1 MNISHFCIDR
11 PIFASVIS
19 IIITL
24 GGALT
29 MLSLPIA
36 QYPDITPPQITVTAT
51 YPGADAN
58 VVANNVAAPIEQ
70 QVNGADN
77 MIYMSSASSST
88 GNLTIN
94 AYFEI
99 GTNPEL
105 AQVDV
110 QNRVNLALPQLPQS
124 VQAQGVSVQ
133 KKSSAFMMV
142 IAIYSPT
149 ERYDGTYIANYANIY
164 VLDALKRISGANQSS
179 IFGTPDYAMRIWLRP
194 DRMAQLGITASDVQ
208 TAVANQNQQYAV
220 GRLGQSPT
228 GGPVEQSFAVT
239 TTGRLTEPAEFEN
252 IIIRAE
258 SGGAAIVRLK
268 DIGRAELGQKDYS
281 IRSRFQGK
289 PATVIAVYQQPG
301 ANALDVS
308 KQVRATL
315 AEMKKSFPEGID
327 YKIAMDTTEFT
338 RASITDVV
346 HTFFE
351 AVVLVVIVV
360 FVFLQSLRATL
371 IPVLAV
377 PVSIVGTFMGMAAL
391 GFSINMLTLF
401 GMVLAIGIVVDDAI
415 VVIENVERN
424 MTVHKLDPKTAAKK
438 AMDEVAGPV
447 VAIVLVLC
455 AVFVP
460 VAFLGGITG
469 QMYKQFAITIAISVV
484 ISGIVALTLSPALA
498 SLLLKPGHHEKRGF
512 FRWFDNQFARMTAGY
527 TRAVRLVIKRFA
539 VGLLLFVGMIVLA
552 VFMMRS
558 VPTAF
563 LPPEDQGY
571 LLGAVIMPDAASLDR
586 TGDVSDRVTEY
597 FMKQPAVDSITTVD
611 GYSLLDSQNKNN
623 SSTFFV
629 GFKSFEDRYS
639 SANIRTQNARAVIV
653 DAYKTLSQVKQGI
666 ILPLNPPAIPGL
678 GTTGGTEVWIQSK
691 GDATVAQ
698 YAAVV
703 EEYVEKAKKRPE
715 LTGVTSTFN
724 ASSQQMLVNVDRDKA
739 ETLGV
744 PVEAVYSAMQTM
756 FGSLYVSQFNRNSR
770 LWQVILQAEPTYRLK
785 PEDLTQVFVRSK
797 TNSMVPLKS
806 VVTYKY
812 VTGPDLVTRFNN
824 YPAVKVTTNAA
835 PGYSSGQVI
844 TALEEIG
851 AQMPDGYSLAWSG
864 EAFEAKQSGGTSGLV
879 FVFGLVMVFLIL
891 AAQYEKWN
899 LPFGVLMAVPF
910 AIFGALVAIMLRGLN
925 NDVYFQIGLTMLV
938 ALAAKNAILIFE
950 FAVLN
955 RESGESIYDAA
966 MTAAEERLRPIVMTS
981 LAFILGCV
989 PLAIATG
996 ASANSRHSIGTGVI
1010 GGMLG
1015 ATAIAVFFIPMFFYV
1030 LETMSDKRR
1039 GKKAPGAAGGAAGG
1053 GPDGGAPGPQ
1063 APGTPGGGAT
1073 VATHEAS
1080 GSTAAAPANP
1090 GATLAASSG
1099 APTAP
1104 SAHREGD

>member
-1 MNISHFCIDR
+1 MNISRYCIDR

-19 IIITL
+19 IVITL
-24 GGALT
+24 GGALA
-29 MLSLPIA
+29 MFSLPVA
-36 QYPDITPPQITVTAT
+36 QYPDITPPQITISAT
-51 YPGADAN
+51 YPGANAE

-77 MIYMSSASSST
+77 MIYMNSSSSST

-94 AYFEI
+94 VYFNI

-124 VQAQGVSVQ
+124 VQAQGIQVQ

-142 IAIYSPT
+142 IAVYSPT
-149 ERYDGTYIANYANIY
+149 DRYDPVYIANFTNIY
-164 VLDALKRISGANQSS
+164 VLDAIKRIPGANQSS
-179 IFGTPDYAMRIWLRP
+179 IFGTPDYAMRIWVKP
-194 DRMAQLGITASDVQ
+194 DRMAQLGVTAGDVQ
-208 TAVANQNQQYAV
+208 NVVANQNQQFAV
-220 GRLGQSPT
+220 GSIGQSPT
-228 GGPVEQSFAVT
+228 GASVQQSFAVT
-239 TTGRLTEPAEFEN
+239 TTGRLTEPSQFDN
-252 IIIRAE
+252 IIVRAA

-268 DIGRAELGQKDYS
+268 DIGRTELGQKDYS

-289 PATVIAVYQQPG
+289 PATVLAVYQQPG
-301 ANALDVS
+301 ANALEVA

-315 AEMKKSFPEGID
+315 AELKKTFPEGLD
-327 YKIAMDTTEFT
+327 YEIAMDTTEFT
-338 RASITDVV
+338 RASISDVI

-351 AVVLVVIVV
+351 ALVLVVIVV

-371 IPVLAV
+371 IPVIAV
-377 PVSIVGTFMGMAAL
+377 PVSIVGTCMFMLPL

-424 MTVHKLDPKTAAKK
+424 MTVHKLSPKEAAKR

-484 ISGIVALTLSPALA
+484 LSGIVALTLSPALA
-498 SLLLKPGHHEKRGF
+498 ALLLKPGHHEKKGF
-512 FRWFDNQFARMTAGY
+512 FRWFDNTFNRMTAGY
-527 TRAVRLVIKRFA
+527 ARAVRLVIKRFIM
-539 VGLLLFVGMIVLA
+539 GLVFFAALIALA
-552 VFMMRS
+552 VVM
-558 VPTAF
+558 VKHIPGAF

-586 TGDVSDRVTEY
+586 TGEVSQLVTEY
-597 FMKQPAVDSITTVD
+597 FMKQDAVGSIATVD

-623 SSTFFV
+623 ASTFFV
-629 GFKSFEDRYS
+629 GLKSFDERYT
-639 SANIRTQNARAVIV
+639 SANIRTQNARAVLL
-653 DAYKTLSQVKQGI
+653 DAYRHFANLPEGI
-666 ILPLNPPAIPGL
+666 VLPVNPPSIPGL

-691 GDATVAQ
+691 GDATIAQ
-698 YAAVV
+698 LAEVSSQFV
-703 EEYVEKAKKRPE
+703 QKARQRRE

-724 ASSQQMLVNVDRDKA
+724 AASRQLLVEVDRDKS

-744 PVEAVYSAMQTM
+744 PVEDVYSAMQTM
-756 FGSLYVSQFNRNSR
+756 FGSLYVSQFNRSSR
-770 LWQVILQAEPTYRLK
+770 LWQVIIQAEPSYRLK
-785 PEDLTQVFVRSK
+785 PSDLDQIFVRSK
-797 TNSMVPLKS
+797 TGTMVPIKS
-806 VVTYKY
+806 VATYRY

-824 YPAVKVTTNAA
+824 FPAIKITANAA
-835 PGYSSGQVI
+835 PGFSSGQVI
-844 TALEEIG
+844 STLEEL
-851 AQMPDGYSLAWSG
+851 ATQMPTGYDVAWSG
-864 EAFEAKQSGGTSGLV
+864 EAFEERQSGGTSGLV

-891 AAQYEKWN
+891 AAQYEKWS
-899 LPFGVLMAVPF
+899 LPVGVLMAVPF
-910 AIFGALVAIMLRGLN
+910 ALFGALLAILLRGLS

-955 RESGESIYDAA
+955 REGGASVLDAT

-1015 ATAIAVFFIPMFFYV
+1015 ATVIAVFFIPMFYYL
-1030 LETMSDKRR
+1030 LESLSSRSSGKQKPDKPPLAA
-1039 GKKAPGAAGGAAGG
+1039 GPGA
-1053 GPDGGAPGPQ
+1053 
-1063 APGTPGGGAT
+1063 
-1073 VATHEAS
+1073 
-1080 GSTAAAPANP
+1080 
-1090 GATLAASSG
+1090 SSE
-1099 APTAP
+1099 AP
-1104 SAHREGD
+1104 SAPEKGDGGD

>member
-19 IIITL
+19 IVITL
-24 GGALT
+24 GGALC
-29 MLSLPIA
+29 MLARPTA
-36 QYPDITPPQITVTAT
+36 QYPDITPPQITISAT
-51 YPGADAN
+51 YPGASAD

-77 MIYMSSASSST
+77 MIYMSSSSSST

-94 AYFEI
+94 AYFQI

-124 VQAQGVSVQ
+124 VTNQGVQVQ
-133 KKSSAFMMV
+133 KKSQAFMMV

-149 ERYDGTYIANYANIY
+149 ERYDATYIANYANVY
-164 VLDALKRISGANQSS
+164 VLDALKRIPGANQSS

-194 DRMAQLGITASDVQ
+194 DRMAQLGITAADVQ
-208 TAVANQNQQYAV
+208 RAVANQNQQFAV
-220 GRLGQSPT
+220 GRIGQSPT
-228 GGPVEQSFAVT
+228 GNAVEQSFAVT
-239 TTGRLTEPAEFEN
+239 TTGRLTEPSEFEN
-252 IIIRAE
+252 IIIRAQ

-315 AEMKKSFPEGID
+315 AGMKKSFPEGID
-327 YKIAMDTTEFT
+327 YEIAMDTTEFT

-377 PVSIVGTFMGMAAL
+377 PVSIVGTFMGMEAL

-424 MTVHKLDPKTAAKK
+424 MTVHKLDPKTAAKQ

-498 SLLLKPGHHEKRGF
+498 ALLLKPGHHEKKGF
-512 FRWFDNQFARMTAGY
+512 FRWFDNQFARMTSGY
-527 TRAVRLVIKRFA
+527 TRAVRLIIKRFVIA
-539 VGLLLFVGMIVLA
+539 LLLFVGMIALA
-552 VFMMRS
+552 VVMMRDI
-558 VPTAF
+558 PTAF

-586 TGDVSDRVTEY
+586 TGQVSDRVSEY
-597 FMKQPAVDSITTVD
+597 FMKQPAVGSITTVD
-611 GYSLLDSQNKNN
+611 GFSILDSQNKNN

-639 SANIRTQNARAVIV
+639 SANIRTQNARAVLI
-653 DAYKTLSQVKQGI
+653 DAYKALSQIREGI
-666 ILPLNPPAIPGL
+666 VVPLNPPSIPGL
-678 GTTGGTEVWIQSK
+678 GTTGGTEMWIQSK
-691 GDATVAQ
+691 GDATIAQ
-698 YAAVV
+698 FAAVV
-703 EEYVEKAKKRPE
+703 DDFVAKAKQRPE

-724 ASSQQMLVNVDRDKA
+724 ANSQQLLVDVDRDKA

-744 PVEAVYSAMQTM
+744 PVQDVYSAMQTM
-756 FGSLYVSQFNRNSR
+756 FGSLYVSQFNRSSR
-770 LWQVILQAEPTYRLK
+770 LWQVILQAEPSYRLR
-785 PEDLTQVFVRSK
+785 PDDLTQIFVRSS
-797 TNSMVPLKS
+797 NGSMVPLKS
-806 VVTYKY
+806 VVTSRY
-812 VTGPDLVTRFNN
+812 VTGPDLITRFNN
-824 YPAVKVTTNAA
+824 FPAVKITANAA
-835 PGYSSGQVI
+835 PGYASGQVI
-844 TALEEIG
+844 TALEEVG
-851 AQMPDGYSLAWSG
+851 AQMPSEYGVAWSG

-879 FVFGLVMVFLIL
+879 FVFGLIMVFLIL
-891 AAQYEKWN
+891 AAQYEKWS

-910 AIFGALVAIMLRGLN
+910 ALFGALVAILLRGLN

-955 RESGESIYDAA
+955 REAGKSVFDAT

-1030 LETMSDKRR
+1030 LETMSERSE
-1039 GKKAPGAAGGAAGG
+1039 KKARKAGDVPPFAPGAEPPKVPPSAGGPKVGG
-1053 GPDGGAPGPQ
+1053 GP
-1063 APGTPGGGAT
+1063 AT
-1073 VATHEAS
+1073 
-1080 GSTAAAPANP
+1080 N
-1090 GATLAASSG
+1090 
-1099 APTAP
+1099 P
-1104 SAHREGD
+1104 SAPREGD

>member
-1 MNISHFCIDR
+1 MNISHYCIDR

-19 IIITL
+19 IVITL
-24 GGALT
+24 GGALA
-29 MLSLPIA
+29 MLALPTA
-36 QYPDITPPQITVTAT
+36 QYPDITPPQITISAT
-51 YPGADAN
+51 YPGASAD

-77 MIYMSSASSST
+77 MIYMSSSSSST

-124 VQAQGVSVQ
+124 VTNQGVQVQ
-133 KKSSAFMMV
+133 KKSQAFMMV

-149 ERYDGTYIANYANIY
+149 ERYDATYIANYANVY
-164 VLDALKRISGANQSS
+164 VLDALKRIPGANQSS

-194 DRMAQLGITASDVQ
+194 DRMAQLGVTAADVQ
-208 TAVANQNQQYAV
+208 RAVANQNQQFAV

-228 GGPVEQSFAVT
+228 GNPVEQSFAVT
-239 TTGRLTEPAEFEN
+239 TSGRLTEPSEFEN
-252 IIIRAE
+252 IIIRAQ

-289 PATVIAVYQQPG
+289 PATVLAVYQQPG

-308 KQVRATL
+308 KKVRATL
-315 AEMKKSFPEGID
+315 EEMKKSFPEGID
-327 YKIAMDTTEFT
+327 YEIAMDTTEFT

-351 AVVLVVIVV
+351 AVILVVIVV

-377 PVSIVGTFMGMAAL
+377 PVSIVGTFMGMSAL

-424 MTVHKLDPKTAAKK
+424 MTVNKLDPKTAAKK

-498 SLLLKPGHHEKRGF
+498 SLLLKPGHHEKKGF
-512 FRWFDNQFARMTAGY
+512 FRWFDRQFERMTGGY
-527 TRAVRLVIKRFA
+527 TRAVQLVIKRFGIA
-539 VGLLLFVGMIVLA
+539 LLLFVGMIGLA
-552 VFMMRS
+552 VLMMRDIPS
-558 VPTAF
+558 AF

-586 TGDVSDRVTEY
+586 TGQVSDRVSEY
-597 FMKQPAVDSITTVD
+597 FMKQPAVGSITTVD
-611 GYSLLDSQNKNN
+611 GFSILDSQNKNN

-629 GFKSFEDRYS
+629 GFKSFEERYK
-639 SANIRTQNARAVIV
+639 SANIRTQNARAVLV
-653 DAYKTLSQVKQGI
+653 DAYKALSQIREGI
-666 ILPLNPPAIPGL
+666 VVPLNPPSIPGL
-678 GTTGGTEVWIQSK
+678 GTTGGTEMWIQSK
-691 GDATVAQ
+691 GDATIAQ
-698 YAAVV
+698 FAAVV
-703 EEYVEKAKKRPE
+703 NDFVAKAKQRPE

-724 ASSQQMLVNVDRDKA
+724 ADSQQLLVDVDRDKA

-744 PVEAVYSAMQTM
+744 PVEDVYSAMQTM
-756 FGSLYVSQFNRNSR
+756 FGSLYVSQFNRSSR
-770 LWQVILQAEPTYRLK
+770 LWQVILQAEPSYRLK
-785 PEDLTQVFVRSK
+785 PEDLTQIFVRSK
-797 TNSMVPLKS
+797 DGSMVPLKS
-806 VVTYKY
+806 VVTSRY
-812 VTGPDLVTRFNN
+812 VTGPDLITRFNN
-824 YPAVKVTTNAA
+824 FPAVKITANAA
-835 PGYSSGQVI
+835 PGYASGQVI
-844 TALEEIG
+844 SALEEVA
-851 AQMPDGYSLAWSG
+851 AQMPSDYGIAWSG
-864 EAFEAKQSGGTSGLV
+864 EAFEAKQSGGTSSLV
-879 FVFGLVMVFLIL
+879 FIFGLVMVFLIL
-891 AAQYEKWN
+891 AAQYEKWS

-910 AIFGALVAIMLRGLN
+910 ALFGALLAILLRGLN

-955 RESGESIYDAA
+955 RESGKSVYDAT
-966 MTAAEERLRPIVMTS
+966 MTAAGERLRPIVMTS

-1015 ATAIAVFFIPMFFYV
+1015 ATVIAVFFIPMFFYV
-1030 LETMSDKRR
+1030 LETMSERSAK
-1039 GKKAPGAAGGAAGG
+1039 KKADKKSGNVPPAPPSAGAGPKPPSVPPSVPGPASTGGPGSAAGSG
-1053 GPDGGAPGPQ
+1053 GP
-1063 APGTPGGGAT
+1063 TT
-1073 VATHEAS
+1073 
-1080 GSTAAAPANP
+1080 N
-1090 GATLAASSG
+1090 
-1099 APTAP
+1099 P
-1104 SAHREGD
+1104 SAPREGD